1 MKRLISFVLLIFI
14 VTACFVG
21 CDSADQPMSPGY
33 EAEVDFL
40 NGTLAFNFFDFVWN
54 EEENGYFVYEKDDI
68 PYMDIVIPDSYNGQP
83 VVGIG
88 RHAFGAYS
96 KVRNVIV
103 PDTVRIIESQAF
115 NYCDYLEKVVFS
127 KSSELLTVSD
137 YAFFNCKTITVIN
150 LPASVRNI
158 GYRAFSTC
166 PSIVNLNVDEDN
178 MNYCSQNSA
187 IYSKDMK
194 KLIAVAPASYISS
207 DIVPD
212 GETSMSEII
221 IPDGVEIIGAGAFA
235 DCYLLESIHIPD
247 SVTTIEKGAF
257 MGCTNFKSVIFGENS
272 SLVSIG
278 EGAFRDCPLL
288 ETIFIP
294 KGVGVIGRYA
304 FYCDNKLTTFD
315 FAGSVSEWNAIEKG
329 EKWDVNT
336 GNYVVN
342 CNDGALHKGE

>member
-1 MKRLISFVLLIFI
+1 
-14 VTACFVG
+14 
-21 CDSADQPMSPGY
+21 MSPGEDIY
-33 EAEVDFL
+33 IDYLDGAI
-40 NGTLAFNFFDFVWN
+40 AFNFFDFVWN
-54 EEENGYFVYEKDDI
+54 EDENGYFVYEKDDI

-88 RHAFGAYS
+88 KHAFGAYS

-103 PDTVRIIESQAF
+103 PDSVRIIESQAF
-115 NYCDYLEKVVFS
+115 NYCDNLDSVVFS
-127 KSSELLTVSD
+127 KNSGLLTVSD
-137 YAFFNCKTITVIN
+137 YAFFNCKTITVVN
-150 LPASVRNI
+150 LPASVEEI

-166 PSIVNLNVDEDN
+166 PSINNLIVDFGN
-178 MNYCSQNSA
+178 LNYCSKNGA

-194 KLIAVAPASYISS
+194 KLVALAPASYISS
-207 DIVPD
+207 DIVPG

-221 IPDGVEIIGAGAFA
+221 IPDGVEIIGAGALA

-247 SVTTIEKGAF
+247 SITTIEKGAF
-257 MGCTNFKSVIFGENS
+257 MGCTNLKSVIWGENS

-288 ETIFIP
+288 EAIFIP
-294 KGVGVIGRYA
+294 KGVSVIGRYA

-329 EKWDVNT
+329 ERWDVNT

-342 CNDGALHKGE
+342 CNDGVLHKGE

>member
-1 MKRLISFVLLIFI
+1 MNRYILFVLIFI
-14 VTACFVG
+14 ILISSVG
-21 CDSADQPMSPGY
+21 CATGGEPMRPGAD
-33 EAEVDFL
+33 DL
-40 NGTLAFNFFDFVWN
+40 NGNFDGSMFYRYLDFVWN
-54 EEENGYFVYEKDDI
+54 EDENGYFVYEKDDI

-96 KVRNVIV
+96 RVRNVIV
-103 PDTVRIIESQAF
+103 PDSVRVIESQAF
-115 NYCDYLEKVVFS
+115 NYCDYLESVVFS
-127 KSSELLTVSD
+127 KNSGLLTVSD
-137 YAFFNCKTITVIN
+137 YAFFNCKTIASIT
-150 LPASVRNI
+150 LPASVKNI

-166 PSIVNLNVDEDN
+166 PSLANLTVDENNDLF
-178 MNYCSQNSA
+178 CSQNSA

-257 MGCTNFKSVIFGENS
+257 MGCTNFKSVIWGENS

-288 ETIFIP
+288 EAIFIP
-294 KGVGVIGRYA
+294 KGVSVIGGYA

-329 EKWDVNT
+329 ERWDVNT

-342 CNDGALHKGE
+342 CNDGVLHKGE

>member
-1 MKRLISFVLLIFI
+1 MKRLISFVLLIFF

-21 CDSADQPMSPGY
+21 CGSAASPMLPEEDIY
-33 EAEVDFL
+33 IDYL
-40 NGTLAFNFFDFVWN
+40 NGTIAFDFFDFVWN
-54 EEENGYFVYEKDDI
+54 EDENGYFVYEKDDI

-103 PDTVRIIESQAF
+103 PDSVRIIESQAF
-115 NYCDYLEKVVFS
+115 NYCDYLESVVFS
-127 KSSELLTVSD
+127 KNSGLLTVSD
-137 YAFFNCKTITVIN
+137 YAFFNCKTIASIT
-150 LPASVRNI
+150 LPASVKNI

-166 PSIVNLNVDEDN
+166 PSLANLTVDENNDLF
-178 MNYCSQNSA
+178 CSQNSA

-194 KLIAVAPASYISS
+194 KLVALAPASYISS

-235 DCYLLESIHIPD
+235 DCYRLESIHIPE

-257 MGCTNFKSVIFGENS
+257 MGCTALKNVTFSEKS
-272 SLVSIG
+272 SLTTIG

-288 ETIFIP
+288 EAIIVP
-294 KGVGVIGRYA
+294 KGVSVIGGYA

-315 FAGSVSEWNAIEKG
+315 FWGSIAEWNAIEKG
-329 EKWDVNT
+329 ERWDVNT

-342 CNDGALHKGE
+342 CNDGVLHKGK